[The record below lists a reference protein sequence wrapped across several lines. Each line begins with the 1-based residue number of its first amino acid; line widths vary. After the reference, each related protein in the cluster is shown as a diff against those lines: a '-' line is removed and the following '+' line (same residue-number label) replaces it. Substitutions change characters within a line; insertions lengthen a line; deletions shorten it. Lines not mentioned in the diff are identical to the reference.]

1 MVMVKA
7 AETAAETAVVAK
19 EAAMVVVAK
28 EAESAEEMAVAMA
41 AEEMAVV
48 VKAVVMVAVEKVVVA
63 RAAESAEEMVVVEKV
78 VAMAA
83 EKVEVSPAAAAESFV
98 LPLLLLLLLLSVLL
112 LLLLLLVSLLLL
124 LLLSLPS
131 LPSLLLLL
139 LLLSLLPKPLERLRY
154 YARQMPLQR
163 ARGASVPSEVRA
175 ATAQLRVAVLSWMA
189 VNLPRARE
197 EPTISVADERLDAA
211 LLQGWSTD
219 GGRRAA
225 VRALGPTPNCKLRAA

>member
-1 MVMVKA
+1 
-7 AETAAETAVVAK
+7 
-19 EAAMVVVAK
+19 VVVAGSVV
-28 EAESAEEMAVAMA
+28 ARSA
-41 AEEMAVV
+41 
-48 VKAVVMVAVEKVVVA
+48 AVVMVAA
-63 RAAESAEEMVVVEKV
+63 MAAESAEEMVVVEKV

-98 LPLLLLLLLLSVLL
+98 LPLLLLLLLLLSVLSVLL
-112 LLLLLLVSLLLL
+112 LLLLVLVPLLLL

-131 LPSLLLLL
+131 LLLLLLLL

-163 ARGASVPSEVRA
+163 AGGASVPSEVRA

>member
-1 MVMVKA
+1 MRIHC
-7 AETAAETAVVAK
+7 
-19 EAAMVVVAK
+19 
-28 EAESAEEMAVAMA
+28 SSCSSPIIP
-41 AEEMAVV
+41 
-48 VKAVVMVAVEKVVVA
+48 A
-63 RAAESAEEMVVVEKV
+63 RAARTDFEARRVRRH
-78 VAMAA
+78 AWHFH
-83 EKVEVSPAAAAESFV
+83 PRT
-98 LPLLLLLLLLSVLL
+98 
-112 LLLLLLVSLLLL
+112 LLLL

-163 ARGASVPSEVRA
+163 AGGASVPSEVRA